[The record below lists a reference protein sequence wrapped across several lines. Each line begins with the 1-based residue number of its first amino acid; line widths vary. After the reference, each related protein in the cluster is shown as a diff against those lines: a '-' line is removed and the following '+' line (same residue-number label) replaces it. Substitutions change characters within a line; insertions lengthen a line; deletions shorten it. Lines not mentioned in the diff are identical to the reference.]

1 MNKGVITGLPLF
13 KRGKVRDIYDLG
25 DRLLIVATDSI
36 SCFDVVLPTG
46 IPGKGKILLEHY
58 STLSIDEDFVQ
69 RQCRQGVW
77 GGEHRLML
85 ALLQDA
91 INCYYACLWA
101 RDKKGKELF
110 RETEQW
116 IMERNSDC
124 IYSFETSVRDLG

>member
-1 MNKGVITGLPLF
+1 MNHTVYLA
-13 KRGKVRDIYDLG
+13 Y
-25 DRLLIVATDSI
+25 
-36 SCFDVVLPTG
+36 C
-46 IPGKGKILLEHY
+46 
-58 STLSIDEDFVQ
+58 STPLSIDEDFVQ
-69 RQCRQGVW
+69 RQCKQEVW

-116 IMERNSDC
+116 IMEKNSDC
-124 IYSFETSVRDLG
+124 INSFKNVCKTLVNRTRFLWTGI

>member
-1 MNKGVITGLPLF
+1 MNHTVYLA
-13 KRGKVRDIYDLG
+13 Y
-25 DRLLIVATDSI
+25 
-36 SCFDVVLPTG
+36 C
-46 IPGKGKILLEHY
+46 
-58 STLSIDEDFVQ
+58 STPLSIDEDFVQ

-77 GGEHRLML
+77 GGEHRLIL

-101 RDKKGKELF
+101 RDKKGQELF

-124 IYSFETSVRDLG
+124 IYSFENVCEILGLNSSYLRQSLIRRKESPLAKRNRCFAQGKRLTKRTFVR